1 MEAARAPQPA
11 QAARAPQPAQAAHP
25 PQAAQAG
32 AAEQWRETINL
43 DELWEGDMTSVTVEG
58 ETVLLINVGGQVRAY
73 ANTCPHQAGPLDEGD
88 FDGESLICARHL
100 WEFDADTGCGIN
112 PDNARL
118 TVFGCRVGDDGT
130 IWVDIGR

>member
-1 MEAARAPQPA
+1 VEGAQTAQTGQAT
-11 QAARAPQPAQAAHP
+11 QAA
-25 PQAAQAG
+25 
-32 AAEQWRETINL
+32 QWRETINL

-58 ETVLLINVGGQVRAY
+58 ENVLLINVGGQVRAY

-88 FDGESLICARHL
+88 FDGETLICARHL

-118 TVFGCRVGDDGT
+118 TVFGCKVVDDGT
-130 IWVDIGR
+130 ICVDIGR